1 MTKKQRVTYQHQ
13 LTVTTPICFPGSDTE
28 FPPCSGFRI
37 RHYSVETSR
46 GQHSATQ
53 TCSAQFSSVAQSCP
67 DSLRPH
73 ESQHTRPP
81 CPSPTPGGAGS
92 SQFLVIQAQGMLT
105 QQGLSAEPAL
115 CTRHSWKPLPHEEME
130 APTAPFIL
138 KLQDWDQVPSFHEW
152 DRGPWNL
159 PLPGSLM
166 EQVIEISCLSPA
178 SQPSRGFIQIQLLFK
193 TPMSVSPVQGISHP
207 WSNLTAIITNDLP

>member
-1 MTKKQRVTYQHQ
+1 MTKKQWVTYQHQ

-152 DRGPWNL
+152 DLGPWDL
-159 PLPGSLM
+159 PSPAHLPTWLSSGAGYRVPVYLLPPNPAGPSFRFSFSLKPQCLCPPSKGSLTHD
-166 EQVIEISCLSPA
+166 LTW
-178 SQPSRGFIQIQLLFK
+178 QP
-193 TPMSVSPVQGISHP
+193 
-207 WSNLTAIITNDLP
+207 